1 MSFWENFKA
10 LVSKW
15 ASANDAKKSG
25 IDAGKSPVASSADPT
40 KLGSEAP
47 PALPPAPQP
56 STEQGDG
63 LPSVTPKPSPAKSQP
78 KQELVPVRD
87 YTAQDTA
94 SVISSLGN
102 VLGNLGSVLG
112 DYLKNRKSGPA
123 SGGDLFADTRGSGNT
138 SVKETSTV
146 DDSSE
151 VVD

>member
-1 MSFWENFKA
+1 MGFWDNFKA

-25 IDAGKSPVASSADPT
+25 IDLGKSPVASSVDPA
-40 KLGSEAP
+40 KLGSNPP
-47 PALPPAPQP
+47 PALPPAPPP

-63 LPSVTPKPSPAKSQP
+63 LPSVTPKPSPVKSER
-78 KQELVPVRD
+78 KQELVPARD

-94 SVISSLGN
+94 SVINSLGN

-112 DYLKNRKSGPA
+112 DYIKNRKSA
-123 SGGDLFADTRGSGNT
+123 GGDVFADTRGSGNSSAKED
-138 SVKETSTV
+138 SVV